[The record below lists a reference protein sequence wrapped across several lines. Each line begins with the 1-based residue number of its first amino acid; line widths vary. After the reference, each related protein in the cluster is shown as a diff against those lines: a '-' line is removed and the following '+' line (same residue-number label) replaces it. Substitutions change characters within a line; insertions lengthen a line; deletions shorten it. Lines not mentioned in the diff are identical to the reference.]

1 MLKIL
6 NPEFFRFET
15 ETIFNQEE
23 GCYFTLISLFTD
35 PKNFE
40 LPQYRKVPFAS
51 IIIKSEFDYMKA
63 VDEETIIEK
72 LQTSNFKQ
80 HSMYTTDNNYERLT
94 SLFKNDNKYHT
105 LIFEQITENR
115 DDYPEKIL
123 LIGAIPCNGI
133 LRQIKKS
140 EYYKLYN
147 ASLIV
152 LKQRPFKW
160 LNGFCDKLLYLL
172 VDIDAYF
179 SFSEFIFTDSENNI
193 RLLNTH
199 HFALNTIFNNAE
211 LKSINNIDIVYNKLT
226 SFVLCKGSEERQDLF
241 EYYGK
246 GMFCLS
252 DIPENLSKKG
262 GMMSAKLR

>member
-6 NPEFFRFET
+6 NLEFFRFET
-15 ETIFNQEE
+15 ETIFKKDEN
-23 GCYFTLISLFTD
+23 YYYTLVNIFTD
-35 PKNFE
+35 PKDFE
-40 LPQYRKVPFAS
+40 LPQYRRIPFAS
-51 IIIKSEFDYMKA
+51 IVIKTIDGDIKNTDENKIID
-63 VDEETIIEK
+63 I
-72 LQTSNFKQ
+72 LQKSNFKQ
-80 HSMYTTDNNYERLT
+80 HSMYIADSDYEKLT
-94 SLFKNDNKYHT
+94 SLFKDDNKYHT
-105 LIFEQITENR
+105 LIFEQIIKNIEN
-115 DDYPEKIL
+115 YPEKIL
-123 LIGAIPCNGI
+123 LIGAIPCSGI

-140 EYYKLYN
+140 EYYNLYN

-160 LNGFCDKLLYLL
+160 NSAFYDKLLYVL
-172 VDIDAYF
+172 VDINAYF
-179 SFSEFIFTDSENNI
+179 SFSEFVFTDSENDI

-199 HFALNTIFNNAE
+199 HFALNTVLDETIQI
-211 LKSINNIDIVYNKLT
+211 SINKIDIIYNKI
-226 SFVLCKGSEERQDLF
+226 SSVVLCKNSEERQELF

>member
-1 MLKIL
+1 MLKLL

-15 ETIFNQEE
+15 ETVFNKEE
-23 GCYFTLISLFTD
+23 SCYYTLLNLFTD
-35 PKNFE
+35 PRDFE
-40 LPQYRKVPFAS
+40 LPQYRRIPFAS
-51 IIIKSEFDYMKA
+51 IVLKTDNADIINK
-63 VDEETIIEK
+63 DEKMILDV
-72 LQTSNFKQ
+72 LQKSNFKQ
-80 HSMYTTDNNYERLT
+80 HSMYTIDSDYEKLT
-94 SLFKNDNKYHT
+94 AMFSDENKYHT
-105 LIFEQITENR
+105 LIFEQIIKNKEN
-115 DDYPEKIL
+115 YPEKVL
-123 LIGAIPCNGI
+123 LIGAIPCSGI

-160 LNGFCDKLLYLL
+160 NSAFYDKLLYLL

-179 SFSEFIFTDSENNI
+179 EFSEFIFSDSENDV
-193 RLLNTH
+193 RLLNNH
-199 HFALNTIFNNAE
+199 YFALNTSFGDGFPISIDYIE
-211 LKSINNIDIVYNKLT
+211 LSYNKI
-226 SFVLCKGSEERQDLF
+226 SSIVLCKNSEERQDLF